1 MKYTTLRSLPGLIG
15 LAMVYLV
22 LSGCAIGTPNNAMA
36 GPSGPS
42 GHSGPSGPS
51 GRKVANASQSLD
63 RLSLAPRGLFDVHQP
78 RRQIHSLMV
87 VGDSL
92 SISLAEQM
100 EFNLSQATRL
110 SFAKLGKVSSGLAR
124 PDFFDWDRHMEEMA
138 ARNRPDAVVVMIG
151 ANDNQHLRQAD
162 GSLIYFGTPEWDR
175 AYAAKVR
182 RVVDTC
188 RRYNPKATIFWMGA
202 PVMASQALSQD
213 LRHINALVAAVMERN
228 RDCHYVDTW
237 RLFSGQS
244 GEFVRAKAEVAG
256 GQPLRARDGIHLTPA
271 GAQALAETCLNALGR
286 QVAWEQLPSSASL

>member
-1 MKYTTLRSLPGLIG
+1 MPGMIG
-15 LAMVYLV
+15 LALVYLV
-22 LSGCAIGTPNNAMA
+22 LSGCATGAANNALA
-36 GPSGPS
+36 GSTGP
-42 GHSGPSGPS
+42 GA
-51 GRKVANASQSLD
+51 RKVVLAAQSLD
-63 RLSLAPRGLFDVHQP
+63 RQSLAPKGLFDVHQP

-100 EFNLSQATRL
+100 EFNLSQASRL

-124 PDFFDWDRHMEEMA
+124 PDFFDWDRHMEDMA
-138 ARNRPDAVVVMIG
+138 ARNKPDAVVVMIG
-151 ANDNQHLRQAD
+151 ANDNQHLHQA
-162 GSLIYFGTPEWDR
+162 GGVQLYFGTPEWDQ

-182 RVVDTC
+182 KVVDTC
-188 RRYNPKATIFWMGA
+188 RRHNPQATIIWMGA
-202 PVMASQALSQD
+202 PVMASPALSQD
-213 LRHINALVAAVMERN
+213 LRHINALVAQVMECT

-256 GQPLRARDGIHLTPA
+256 GQPLRARDGVHLTPA
-271 GAQALAETCLNALGR
+271 GAQALAEICLDALGR